1 MRRFRVSGLCVVFL
15 CLLASLALGQTIE
28 TIFSDYTGETAYDVV
43 VGDGYAYVS
52 NNGGISIYDIRDPE
66 NLALLTHPQ
75 WAGGSV
81 FGLDLAGSIL
91 YAAAAGQGFL
101 LIADVSDPAAP
112 VILTRYGSGAG
123 IVYVHN
129 EVAYVGGYGRT
140 LELVDV
146 STPAQP
152 SHLLDLGFTGAS
164 GVAGIGDYVFITDP
178 ARGVVQFD
186 MTDPTNPVELG
197 VLRNTWSAYKLEIR
211 NDTLHIARY
220 SQGILVFSLSN
231 PRYPVGA
238 FSFPHS
244 GEAWDVSGSYP
255 ILCVADLQE
264 GVEVIDASAPYS
276 SRMAAVD
283 TSYAPHAIEYAD
295 GYIHLADQD
304 EGYVLLRLVLD
315 DESGR

>member
-1 MRRFRVSGLCVVFL
+1 MMRLRVSGLCVVFL
-15 CLLASLALGQTIE
+15 CLLTSLALGQTIE

-52 NNGGISIYDIRDPE
+52 NNGGISIYDIRDPGHP
-66 NLALLTHPQ
+66 ALLTHPE
-75 WAGGSV
+75 WTGGSV
-81 FGLDLAGSIL
+81 FGLDLEGTTL
-91 YAAAAGQGFL
+91 YAATAGQGEL
-101 LIADVSDPAAP
+101 LIANVSDPASP
-112 VILTRYGSGAG
+112 VILARYGSDAD

-129 EVAYVGGYGRT
+129 QIAYVGGYRRT

-146 STPAQP
+146 SDPTQP
-152 SHLLDLGFTGAS
+152 SFLLDLGMTGVS
-164 GVAGIGDYVFITDP
+164 GVAGIDEYLFITDS

-186 MTDPTNPVELG
+186 MSDPMNPVELG

-211 NDTLHIARY
+211 NDRLHIARY

-304 EGYVLLRLVLD
+304 EGYVLLRLLLPE
-315 DESGR
+315 ESDG